1 MVEVSLSPTAL
12 TDSQARRARE
22 LFEGFGDRWGAA
34 FCKLLLAWTELQRA
48 GPGEEGVRLVEE
60 AYATFVEL
68 GDPWGEAY
76 GGRAQFALESYY
88 QGLSSDAE
96 AAGQRALAQFRALDD
111 QWGLAQTHFSLAE
124 IAQARGDV
132 AGAMASF
139 EAALDAAR
147 DGGPL
152 WTQLASLAYMS
163 NLLALQGEDA
173 RAAALAAE
181 AADLLRRTGQRRGFG
196 HLYNGLG
203 AVARVR
209 GDLERARRLHTEALA
224 ILREI
229 VGWSVPHTLTQLACA
244 EARLGDLDAA
254 EAHLRE
260 AADLL
265 RTSPQPATVAS
276 ILIGAALVA
285 VGRDRPEEAARL
297 LAAAE
302 AVHARVGITPIGAE
316 RHEADLVAETAR
328 ARLDPGALAAAR
340 AAGQALAAGDPL
352 APLVASA

>member
-1 MVEVSLSPTAL
+1 
-12 TDSQARRARE
+12 
-22 LFEGFGDRWGAA
+22 
-34 FCKLLLAWTELQRA
+34 LLLAWTELQRA
-48 GPGEEGVRLVEE
+48 GPGEAGVRLVEE

-68 GDPWGEAY
+68 GDLWGEAY
-76 GGRAQFALESYY
+76 AGRARFAFESYY
-88 QGLSSDAE
+88 RGLSSDAE
-96 AAGQRALAQFRALDD
+96 EAGQRALAQFEALDD
-111 QWGLAQTHFSLAE
+111 QWGLAQTHFSLGE
-124 IAQARGDV
+124 IARARGDL
-132 AGAMASF
+132 AGAAASF
-139 EAALDAAR
+139 EAALAAAR
-147 DGGPL
+147 DAGPL
-152 WTQLASLAYMS
+152 WTQLASLALLAS
-163 NLLALQGEDA
+163 LLALQGDDA
-173 RAAALAAE
+173 RAAALNAE
-181 AADLLRRTGQRRGFG
+181 AVALFRRTGQPRGFG
-196 HLYNGLG
+196 HLYNELG

-244 EARLGDLDAA
+244 EARLGDLVGA

-276 ILIGAALVA
+276 ILVGAALVA

-302 AVHARVGITPIGAE
+302 AVRDRIGTTPVGAE
-316 RHEADLVAETAR
+316 GHEADLAAEAVR
-328 ARLDPGALAAAR
+328 ARLDPGALAAAE
-340 AAGQALAAGDPL
+340 AAGRALAAEDPL